1 MIQPDLFTSFVIGG
15 AASLLG
21 LGVMAS
27 VQVEQARIQYALT
40 LYRWG
45 FFFTAALLLGGLAP
59 LDRARLVFQA
69 GFGFVAAGGVL
80 IGWASRQMQGRRTP
94 PWLGWGLTA
103 LAPMVLWLGA
113 WALPDAGYVLLLAG
127 VFAVIS
133 GLVFLDQA
141 WVIVRGANVSAN
153 EWFFLVLVGGYALN
167 WVILL
172 VHALTVP
179 GPYAVHWV
187 HGPSWWLPV
196 TAVAYG
202 LLPLCVATVVF
213 SIINERLAVQ
223 LRTRALSD
231 ELTGA
236 LSRRGLRELGE
247 RMLVAPRRQYK
258 QIAVLLLDVDHFKKV
273 NDTYGHLVGD
283 DVLRHLVSVMQ
294 DKLRDDALL
303 ARYGGEE
310 FVVLLPIRHPHE
322 AQVVAERLRQAVESS
337 QTQSTAGLIKIT
349 ISVGVAFHRPDETLE
364 QTLGVADLLLYEAKQ
379 NGRNRVTLAK
389 PQTEAVPA
397 ATSTEV
403 VST

>member
-94 PWLGWGLTA
+94 PWFGWALTA
-103 LAPMVLWLGA
+103 LAALVLWLGA
-113 WALPDAGYVLLLAG
+113 WMLPDSGYVLLLAS
-127 VFAVIS
+127 VFTIIS

-187 HGPSWWLPV
+187 HGPLWWLPV

-364 QTLGVADLLLYEAKQ
+364 QTLGAADLLLYEAKQ

>member
-27 VQVEQARIQYALT
+27 VHVEQARVQYALT

-94 PWLGWGLTA
+94 PWLGWTLTA
-103 LAPMVLWLGA
+103 LAALVLWLGA
-113 WALPDAGYVLLLAG
+113 WALSDAGYVLLLAG
-127 VFAVIS
+127 VFTVIS

-167 WVILL
+167 WVILF
-172 VHALTVP
+172 VHALTVS

-247 RMLVAPRRQYK
+247 RMLVAPRRPYK
-258 QIAVLLLDVDHFKKV
+258 QMAVLMLDVDHFKKV

-283 DVLRHLVSVMQ
+283 DVLRHLASVIQ
-294 DKLRDDALL
+294 DRLRDDALL

-322 AQVVAERLRQAVESS
+322 AQVVAERLRQAVELAE
-337 QTQSTAGLIKIT
+337 TQSTAGLIKIT
-349 ISVGVAFHRPDETLE
+349 ISIGVAFHRPDDTLE

-379 NGRNRVTLAK
+379 HGRNRVTLAK
-389 PQTEAVPA
+389 PEPGAAPA
-397 ATSTEV
+397 APSPEV

>member
-21 LGVMAS
+21 MGLMAS
-27 VQVEQARIQYALT
+27 VQVEQARIQHALT

-45 FFFTAALLLGGLAP
+45 FFFTSALLIGGLAP
-59 LDRARLVFQA
+59 QERARLVFQA
-69 GFGFVAAGGVL
+69 VFGFAAAGGVL

-94 PWLGWGLTA
+94 PWLGWTLTA
-103 LAPMVLWLGA
+103 LAALVLWGGA
-113 WALPDAGYVLLLAG
+113 WALPDAGYVLLLAC
-127 VFAVIS
+127 VFVLIS
-133 GLVFLDQA
+133 TLVFVDQA
-141 WVIVRGANVSAN
+141 WVIVRGANVSVN

-187 HGPSWWLPV
+187 HGPDWWLPI
-196 TAVAYG
+196 TAVAYA

-247 RMLVAPRRQYK
+247 RMLMAPKRQYK
-258 QIAVLLLDVDHFKKV
+258 QMAVLLLDVDHFKKI

-294 DKLRDDALL
+294 DRLRDDALL

-322 AQVVAERLRQAVESS
+322 AQVVAERLRQSVE
-337 QTQSTAGLIKIT
+337 TTPAQSTAGLIKVT
-349 ISVGVAFHRPDETLE
+349 ISIGVAFHRADDTLE

-389 PQTEAVPA
+389 PEPGAAPV
-397 ATSTEV
+397 ATSPEV

>member
-59 LDRARLVFQA
+59 LERARLVFQA

-94 PWLGWGLTA
+94 PWLGWALTA
-103 LAPMVLWLGA
+103 LAALVLWLGA
-113 WALPDAGYVLLLAG
+113 WMLPDSGYVLLLAS
-127 VFAVIS
+127 VFTIIS

-258 QIAVLLLDVDHFKKV
+258 QIAVLLLDVDHFKKI

-397 ATSTEV
+397 TS
-403 VST
+403 

>member
-27 VQVEQARIQYALT
+27 VHVEQARIQYALT

-94 PWLGWGLTA
+94 PWLGWTLTA
-103 LAPMVLWLGA
+103 LAALVLWVGA
-113 WALPDAGYVLLLAG
+113 WALPDTGYVLLLAS
-127 VFAVIS
+127 VFSVIS
-133 GLVFLDQA
+133 VLVFLDQA
-141 WVIVRGANVSAN
+141 WVIVRGANVSTN
-153 EWFFLVLVGGYALN
+153 EWFFLVLVGGYAIN
-167 WVILL
+167 WVILF
-172 VHALTVP
+172 VHALTVA

-247 RMLVAPRRQYK
+247 RMLVAPKRPYK
-258 QIAVLLLDVDHFKKV
+258 QMAVLLLDVDHFKKI

-283 DVLRHLVSVMQ
+283 DVLRHLVSVIQ
-294 DKLRDDALL
+294 DRLRDDALL

-322 AQVVAERLRQAVESS
+322 AQVVAERLRQAVELAE
-337 QTQSTAGLIKIT
+337 TQSTAGLIKIT
-349 ISVGVAFHRPDETLE
+349 ISIGVAFHRPDDTLE

-379 NGRNRVTLAK
+379 HGRNRVTLAK
-389 PQTEAVPA
+389 PEPGAAPA
-397 ATSTEV
+397 APSPEV

>member
-45 FFFTAALLLGGLAP
+45 FLFTAALLLGGLAP

-94 PWLGWGLTA
+94 PWLGWALTA
-103 LAPMVLWLGA
+103 LAALVLWLGA
-113 WALPDAGYVLLLAG
+113 WMLPDSGYVLLLAS
-127 VFAVIS
+127 VFTIIS

-172 VHALTVP
+172 VHASTVP

-283 DVLRHLVSVMQ
+283 DVLRHLVGVMQ

-389 PQTEAVPA
+389 PQTEAMTA

>member
-45 FFFTAALLLGGLAP
+45 FFFTAALLLGGFAP
-59 LDRARLVFQA
+59 LDRARVVFQA

-94 PWLGWGLTA
+94 PWLGWALTA
-103 LAPMVLWLGA
+103 LAALVLWLGA
-113 WALPDAGYVLLLAG
+113 WVLPDAGYVLLLAS
-127 VFAVIS
+127 VFTVIS
-133 GLVFLDQA
+133 GVVFLDQA
-141 WVIVRGANVSAN
+141 WVILRGANVSAN

-247 RMLVAPRRQYK
+247 RMLVAPNRQYR
-258 QIAVLLLDVDHFKKV
+258 QIAVLLLDIDHFKKV

-322 AQVVAERLRQAVESS
+322 AQVVAERLRQAVELSE
-337 QTQSTAGLIKIT
+337 TQSTAGLIKIT

-389 PQTEAVPA
+389 PPTEAAPA
-397 ATSTEV
+397 TP
-403 VST
+403 

>member
-94 PWLGWGLTA
+94 PWLGWALTA
-103 LAPMVLWLGA
+103 LAALVLWLGA
-113 WALPDAGYVLLLAG
+113 WMLPDSGYVLLLAS
-127 VFAVIS
+127 VFTIIS

>member
-27 VQVEQARIQYALT
+27 VHVEQARIQYALT

-94 PWLGWGLTA
+94 PWLGWTLTA
-103 LAPMVLWLGA
+103 LAALVLWVGA
-113 WALPDAGYVLLLAG
+113 WALPDTGYVLLLAS
-127 VFAVIS
+127 VFSVIS
-133 GLVFLDQA
+133 VLVFLDQA
-141 WVIVRGANVSAN
+141 WVIVRGANVSTN
-153 EWFFLVLVGGYALN
+153 EWFFLMLVGGYAIN
-167 WVILL
+167 WVILF
-172 VHALTVP
+172 VHALTVA

-247 RMLVAPRRQYK
+247 RMLVAPKRPYK
-258 QIAVLLLDVDHFKKV
+258 QMAVLLLDVDHFKKI

-283 DVLRHLVSVMQ
+283 DVLRHLVSVIQ
-294 DKLRDDALL
+294 DRLRDDALL

-322 AQVVAERLRQAVESS
+322 AQVVAERLRQAVELAE
-337 QTQSTAGLIKIT
+337 TQSTAGLIKIT
-349 ISVGVAFHRPDETLE
+349 ISVGVAFHRTDDTLE

-389 PQTEAVPA
+389 PGPGATPGVP
-397 ATSTEV
+397 SPEV

>member
-45 FFFTAALLLGGLAP
+45 FFFTAALLLGGFAP
-59 LDRARLVFQA
+59 LDRARVVFQA

-94 PWLGWGLTA
+94 PWLGWALTA
-103 LAPMVLWLGA
+103 LAALVLWLGA
-113 WALPDAGYVLLLAG
+113 WVLPDAGYVLLLAS
-127 VFAVIS
+127 VFTVIS
-133 GLVFLDQA
+133 GVVFLDQA
-141 WVIVRGANVSAN
+141 WVILRGANISAN

-167 WVILL
+167 WVILF

-187 HGPSWWLPV
+187 HCPSWWLPITV
-196 TAVAYG
+196 VAYG
-202 LLPLCVATVVF
+202 LLPLTVATVVF

-247 RMLVAPRRQYK
+247 RMLVAPNRQYR
-258 QIAVLLLDVDHFKKV
+258 QIAVLLLDIDHFKKV

-283 DVLRHLVSVMQ
+283 EVLRHLVSVMQ

-322 AQVVAERLRQAVESS
+322 AQVVAERLRQAVELSE
-337 QTQSTAGLIKIT
+337 TQSTAGLIKIT

-389 PQTEAVPA
+389 PPTEAAPA
-397 ATSTEV
+397 TP
-403 VST
+403 

>member
-94 PWLGWGLTA
+94 PWFGWALTA
-103 LAPMVLWLGA
+103 LAALVLWLGA
-113 WALPDAGYVLLLAG
+113 WMLPDSGYVLLLAS
-127 VFAVIS
+127 VFTIIS

-141 WVIVRGANVSAN
+141 WVIVRGVNVSAN

-258 QIAVLLLDVDHFKKV
+258 QIAVLLLDVDHFKKI

-294 DKLRDDALL
+294 DRLRDDALL

-322 AQVVAERLRQAVESS
+322 AQVVAERLRQSVE
-337 QTQSTAGLIKIT
+337 TTPAQSTAGLIKMT
-349 ISVGVAFHRPDETLE
+349 ISVGVAFHRPDDTLE

-379 NGRNRVTLAK
+379 TGRNKVTLAK
-389 PQTEAVPA
+389 PQTEPA
-397 ATSTEV
+397 PATSSAEV